1 MLIKNCM
8 LIDGA
13 DIFEQKKD
21 IRIEDKKIKEV
32 ADCLDAENGEEVYD
46 AEGAIVTP
54 GFVEASC
61 HLGINSQIHR
71 FELNDADDANAMAP
85 ELRAY
90 DALNF
95 EDEGFEMALRGGV
108 TTVVACPGN
117 ANVIGGT
124 CVAVKTAGTDV
135 ESRIINPEIAYRFV
149 FTNAPRKK
157 FGGKGQ
163 VPMTRMATAAM
174 IRDMLMKARE
184 YHRKAKAGE
193 KQPYNME
200 QEMLSRVFDGMLVQ
214 MVAKKAN
221 DMEAA
226 IRIGEEFGLNYV
238 LVMAYDAPI
247 VMKDLQRKDFRFVI
261 GPLYGYDFSAEG
273 KGRELTLGAE
283 MEKEGVPVAIS
294 TGHPDLNLE
303 IIQTQ
308 MILMHDRGMS
318 REAILKGV
326 TAYPAAY
333 MGLDSIGTL
342 EPGKDADLVVWDGD
356 PFQYDGCVKM
366 MLIDGKRVEGC

>member
-1 MLIKNCM
+1 MLIRNCTLM
-8 LIDGA
+8 NGA
-13 DIFEQKKD
+13 DIFMEKMD
-21 IRIEDKKIKEV
+21 IRIEDKKVKEV
-32 ADCLDAENGEEVYD
+32 APILEPADGEEITD

-61 HLGINSQIHR
+61 HLGISNQIHR
-71 FELNDADDANAMAP
+71 FDMNDADDANALAP

-95 EDEGFEMALRGGV
+95 EDEGFEMARRGGV

-124 CVAVKTAGTDV
+124 CAAVKTAGADV
-135 ESRIINPEIAYRFV
+135 DSRIIDPEIAYRFV

-163 VPMTRMATAAM
+163 LPMTRMATAAM
-174 IRDMLMKARE
+174 IRDLLMKARE
-184 YHRKAKAGE
+184 YHRKAAAGE
-193 KQPYNME
+193 KQPYKMDL
-200 QEMLSRVFDGMLVQ
+200 EMLSRVFDGMLVQ

-238 LVMAYDAPI
+238 LVMAYDAPTVI
-247 VMKDLQRKDFRFVI
+247 KDLARDDFRFVI

-273 KGRELTLGAE
+273 HGRELTLGAE
-283 MEKEGVPVAIS
+283 MERLGVPVAIS

-318 REAILKGV
+318 KQEILKGV
-326 TAYPAAY
+326 TAYPAEF
-333 MGLDSIGTL
+333 MGLDRVGTL
-342 EPGKDADLVVWDGD
+342 EPGKDADLIVWDGD
-356 PFQYDGCVKM
+356 PFEYDGSVRM
-366 MLIDGKRVEGC
+366 MLIDGAYVEV